1 LELQGFEVSE
11 VRLAIIASLV
21 AILSG
26 CAGST
31 ASTAQVGHPPVQTAA
46 EWSSSQQV
54 KLQQLLHGTP
64 YALSEVSGGWLI
76 RIAEKDTFNPH
87 RPELLLP
94 AALGSI
100 GQITRHL
107 AQDPDVAVMVVGVA
121 TGQYK
126 LKSKEQVS
134 VERAQSVASI
144 FRLNRVPGHRLKTL
158 GVSQGAHIDTHLGV
172 ALLVVP
178 EQDLHRRA
186 AEGHTQV
193 VAMLNRD

>member
-1 LELQGFEVSE
+1 MLRSAFFACFF
-11 VRLAIIASLV
+11 LALG
-21 AILSG
+21 G
-26 CAGST
+26 CASKS
-31 ASTAQVGHPPVQTAA
+31 AEQLAAATAA
-46 EWSSSQQV
+46 EPAADWSKVQKQRLEDV
-54 KLQQLLHGTP
+54 LQGTT
-64 YALSEVSGGWLI
+64 YVLTEVEQGWLI
-76 RIAEKDTFNPH
+76 RIAETGTFNPQ

-107 AQDPDVAVMVVGVA
+107 AQDQDVAVMVVGIA

-134 VERAQSVASI
+134 HERAQSVASI

-158 GVSQGAHIDTHLGV
+158 GVSQGEKIDKQLGV

-178 EQDLHRRA
+178 EQELHARTA
-186 AEGHTQV
+186 HDQTQV
-193 VAMLNRD
+193 VAMLNRR

>member
-1 LELQGFEVSE
+1 M
-11 VRLAIIASLV
+11 RLAIIAGLV
-21 AILSG
+21 AIISG
-26 CAGST
+26 CAGNT
-31 ASTAQVGHPPVQTAA
+31 ANTVQTGQHSAQSVA
-46 EWSSSQQV
+46 EWSQSQQA
-54 KLQQLLHGTP
+54 KLQQLISGTP
-64 YALSEVSGGWLI
+64 YVLTEVNGGWLI

-94 AALGSI
+94 AALGNI

-134 VERAQSVASI
+134 EERAQSVASI

-158 GVSQGAHIDTHLGV
+158 GISHGEEIDKQLGV

-178 EQDLHRRA
+178 EQELHRRA
-186 AEGHTQV
+186 GDGQTQV
-193 VAMLNRD
+193 VAMLNRR

>member
-1 LELQGFEVSE
+1 MRPV
-11 VRLAIIASLV
+11 IIAALV

-26 CAGST
+26 CAGS
-31 ASTAQVGHPPVQTAA
+31 AKNSAQSGNAQALTPA

-64 YALSEVSGGWLI
+64 YVLTEVNGGWLI

-94 AALGSI
+94 AALGNI

-158 GVSQGAHIDTHLGV
+158 GVSQGEQIDSHLGV

-186 AEGHTQV
+186 ADAPTQV
-193 VAMLNRD
+193 VAMLNRN

>member
-1 LELQGFEVSE
+1 ML
-11 VRLAIIASLV
+11 RLAIFASFFLTL
-21 AILSG
+21 AG
-26 CAGST
+26 CASQSAT
-31 ASTAQVGHPPVQTAA
+31 TAAAPAASTAADWSVVQKQRL
-46 EWSSSQQV
+46 ENL
-54 KLQQLLHGTP
+54 LQGTP
-64 YALSEVSGGWLI
+64 YTLTEVEQGWLI
-76 RIAEKDTFNPH
+76 RIAEQGTFHPQ

-107 AQDPDVAVMVVGVA
+107 AQDQDIAVMVVGVA

-134 VERAQSVASI
+134 HERASSVASI

-158 GVSQGAHIDTHLGV
+158 GVSHGEKIDKQLGV

-178 EQDLHRRA
+178 EQELHARMA
-186 AEGHTQV
+186 NDSHGQM
-193 VAMLNRD
+193 VAMLNSN

>member
-1 LELQGFEVSE
+1 M
-11 VRLAIIASLV
+11 RLAIIAALV
-21 AILSG
+21 TILSG
-26 CAGST
+26 CVGS
-31 ASTAQVGHPPVQTAA
+31 AANPVQNAHAQVQTPA
-46 EWSSSQQV
+46 EWSRSQQI

-64 YALSEVSGGWLI
+64 YVLTEVNGGWLI

-94 AALGSI
+94 AALGNI

-107 AQDPDVAVMVVGVA
+107 AQDPNVAVMVVGVA
-121 TGQYK
+121 TGKYK

-158 GVSQGAHIDTHLGV
+158 GVSQGEHIDSHLGV

-178 EQDLHRRA
+178 EQDLHRRVA
-186 AEGHTQV
+186 DGHTQV
-193 VAMLNRD
+193 VAMLNRN

>member
-1 LELQGFEVSE
+1 M
-11 VRLAIIASLV
+11 VRLALVASLV
-21 AILSG
+21 ALISG
-26 CAGST
+26 CAGNT
-31 ASTAQVGHPPVQTAA
+31 ATTDRQDAAVSALSAA
-46 EWSSSQQV
+46 EGSQVQQEKRQV
-54 KLQQLLHGTP
+54 VLDGTP
-64 YALSEVSGGWLI
+64 YVLTEVSGGWLI

-94 AALGSI
+94 AALGNI

-107 AQDPDVAVMVVGVA
+107 AQDPDVAVMVVGIA

-134 VERAQSVASI
+134 HERAQSVASI

-158 GVSQGAHIDTHLGV
+158 GVSHGEDIDGRLGV

-178 EQDLHRRA
+178 EQELHHRVSKD
-186 AEGHTQV
+186 HTQV
-193 VAMLNRD
+193 VAMLTRR

>member
-1 LELQGFEVSE
+1 M
-11 VRLAIIASLV
+11 RLAIIAGLI
-21 AILSG
+21 AIISG
-26 CAGST
+26 CAGNPESSAKT
-31 ASTAQVGHPPVQTAA
+31 DGNPAQSVA
-46 EWSSSQQV
+46 EWSRSQQV
-54 KLQQLLHGTP
+54 KLQELLAGTP
-64 YALSEVSGGWLI
+64 YALSEVNGGWLI

-94 AALGSI
+94 AALGNI

-134 VERAQSVASI
+134 HERAQSVASI

-158 GVSQGAHIDTHLGV
+158 GVSHGEDIDSRLGV
-172 ALLVVP
+172 ALLVLP
-178 EQDLHRRA
+178 EQELHRQTA
-186 AEGHTQV
+186 GGHNLV
-193 VAMLNRD
+193 VAMLNGR

>member
-1 LELQGFEVSE
+1 M
-11 VRLAIIASLV
+11 RLAIIATLV
-21 AILSG
+21 SALSG
-26 CAGST
+26 CVGSAT
-31 ASTAQVGHPPVQTAA
+31 NPAHSGYARAQTPA

-64 YALSEVSGGWLI
+64 YVLTEVNGGWLI

-94 AALGSI
+94 AALGNI

-121 TGQYK
+121 TGKYK

-134 VERAQSVASI
+134 EERAQSVASI
-144 FRLNRVPGHRLKTL
+144 FRLNRVPGHRLRTL
-158 GVSQGAHIDTHLGV
+158 GVSQGEQIDTHLGV

-178 EQDLHRRA
+178 EQELHHRA
-186 AEGHTQV
+186 AEARTQV
-193 VAMLNRD
+193 VAMLNRN